1 MNNVKKLAVLSF
13 MLVAA
18 FEAMAQ
24 EEDSAFLTVPDANVA
39 GVTAGV
45 TNPTAAPAI
54 QATAISIDVLTEL
67 KADTTVVTASSPSV
81 PSIDGFWVVFSGP
94 TWTKAVVTIQA
105 TATGLLEKSI
115 TLVYLKPTG
124 ATGTFY
130 APFSISDWTGSASG
144 TGTATVQFWH
154 GTTLLGG
161 ANHTFTLQHN

>member
-1 MNNVKKLAVLSF
+1 MKNIKKLAVLSF
-13 MLVAA
+13 MLLAY
-18 FEAMAQ
+18 EAVAQ
-24 EEDSAFLTVPDANVA
+24 EAETAFLTVPDANVD

-105 TATGLLEKSI
+105 TATGLVEKSI

-124 ATGTFY
+124 AIGTFY